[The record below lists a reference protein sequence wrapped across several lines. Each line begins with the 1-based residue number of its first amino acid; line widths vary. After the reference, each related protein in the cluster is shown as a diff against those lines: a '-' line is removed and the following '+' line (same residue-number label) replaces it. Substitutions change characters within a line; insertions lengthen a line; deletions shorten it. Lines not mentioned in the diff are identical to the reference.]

1 MSDHGAHGGDDGA
14 HGHGANDALGPIDVR
29 AWLAGAIGV
38 AIGLLTVAVI
48 AVASGAIS
56 L

>member
-1 MSDHGAHGGDDGA
+1 MSDHGTHDPGDGA
-14 HGHGANDALGPIDVR
+14 HGHGTSEGLGPIDAR
-29 AWLAGAIGV
+29 LWLAGALGV